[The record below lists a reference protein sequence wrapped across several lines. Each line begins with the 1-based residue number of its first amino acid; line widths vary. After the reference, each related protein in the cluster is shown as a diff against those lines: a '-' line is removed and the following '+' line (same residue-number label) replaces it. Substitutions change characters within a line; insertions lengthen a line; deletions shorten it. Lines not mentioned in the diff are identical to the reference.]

1 MRHPSYFSRIN
12 KKQQINELA
21 TSKHGTSVA
30 PVNGKIGHLEGR
42 RLDGV
47 AEGPVPSELD
57 RVPQN
62 KTDRFGQNNRRKY
75 AMKKYVKP
83 SLTSLGLLRVVT
95 QFSCEPVYTQ
105 RSY

>member
-1 MRHPSYFSRIN
+1 MD

-21 TSKHGTSVA
+21 NSKSGTSVA
-30 PVNGKIGHLEGR
+30 PETGRLVISKVVDLTGWLRDLSPLNWTCPGKQK
-42 RLDGV
+42 
-47 AEGPVPSELD
+47 GPVRPEY
-57 RVPQN
+57 
-62 KTDRFGQNNRRKY
+62 FRRKY